1 MRTRFDDASLFFERG
16 HLYLLTSPPR
26 SEDALLDFRNAL
38 ERNEVFWAAMVGEA
52 KSLVLIGQYKEA
64 IAKCR
69 FIIEANMEAECV
81 RNSKFI
87 AGTAEFKCGNSVA
100 AIEWF
105 EPLLDVENGPLPAN
119 EYEITLLRGI
129 CLRDLGETK
138 DAIDDFT
145 SVICAYDDARE
156 EEERE
161 RFRKEQEA
169 EDSSS
174 SSDVNS
180 SIGSEDNEE
189 QDGDEENSKEE
200 GKDGDDENEDSEE
213 GGPMFEE
220 VERIPVTEK
229 QLEIALMNR
238 SGAYSTMGSK
248 KNATLDY
255 ERIHARKT
263 NWKLI
268 KKHQAKIEKRERE
281 IEEKK
286 NTEAEKK
293 EENEQKIRK

>member
-1 MRTRFDDASLFFERG
+1 MA
-16 HLYLLTSPPR
+16 
-26 SEDALLDFRNAL
+26 
-38 ERNEVFWAAMVGEA
+38 EV
-52 KSLVLIGQYKEA
+52 LA
-64 IAKCR
+64 I
-69 FIIEANMEAECV
+69 
-81 RNSKFI
+81 
-87 AGTAEFKCGNSVA
+87 
-100 AIEWF
+100 
-105 EPLLDVENGPLPAN
+105 
-119 EYEITLLRGI
+119 
-129 CLRDLGETK
+129 
-138 DAIDDFT
+138 
-145 SVICAYDDARE
+145 
-156 EEERE
+156 
-161 RFRKEQEA
+161 
-169 EDSSS
+169 
-174 SSDVNS
+174 
-180 SIGSEDNEE
+180 
-189 QDGDEENSKEE
+189 DGDESKINDEE
-200 GKDGDDENEDSEE
+200 EDNITQLNDLLID
-213 GGPMFEE
+213 GPMFEE